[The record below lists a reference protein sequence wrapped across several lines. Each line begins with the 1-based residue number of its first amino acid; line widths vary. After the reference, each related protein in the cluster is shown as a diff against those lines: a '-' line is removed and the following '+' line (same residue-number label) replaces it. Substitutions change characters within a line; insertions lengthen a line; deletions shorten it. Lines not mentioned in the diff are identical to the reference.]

1 MCRKHGKI
9 DKVTGAQRRLG
20 GFFEE
25 KCSELSAYGY
35 CWIMADRIATEL
47 KVPLIDLKT
56 QYANLRAELLPEILE
71 CLDQAVYI
79 DGEAVRKFESSF
91 AAYCETDFCVGLAS
105 GTAALHLALLAL
117 DIGPGD
123 EVIVPAN
130 TFIATAAAVSIAG
143 ARVVLADSSPATW
156 LIDPN
161 DLEDK
166 ITPRTRAVIAVH
178 LYGCPADLAAIAEIC
193 ARRKI
198 LLIEDAAQAHGAR
211 YHGRRIGSFGEV
223 ACFSFYPSKNLGAFG
238 DAGAI
243 TTRNRAVA
251 DRIRSL
257 SNHGRSP
264 CKDEHTLVGYNYRMS
279 ELQGIVLEA
288 KLKKLEGWNASRR
301 TRGQA
306 YRDRLASLPIEF
318 YQVSPGCEAV
328 YHLMAICCDENHE
341 LAAYLKGRNIETRFH
356 YPLPVHLQPAFQ
368 HLGLSRGSLPVA
380 ERIARRTLSLPMFP
394 EMTDDQFDHVCA
406 SIRNFYS

>member
-1 MCRKHGKI
+1 
-9 DKVTGAQRRLG
+9 
-20 GFFEE
+20 
-25 KCSELSAYGY
+25 
-35 CWIMADRIATEL
+35 MAKRVATPL
-47 KVPLIDLKT
+47 KVPFLDLKT
-56 QYANLRAELLPEILE
+56 QYANLRNELLPEILE

-79 DGEAVRKFESSF
+79 DGGAVREFECSF
-91 AAYCETDFCVGLAS
+91 AAYCETDYCVGLAS

-130 TFIATAAAVSIAG
+130 TFIATAAAVSMAG
-143 ARVVLADSSPATW
+143 ARVVPADSFPATW

-161 DLEDK
+161 DLEEK
-166 ITPRTRAVIAVH
+166 ITSRTRAVIAVH
-178 LYGCPADLAAIAEIC
+178 LYGSPVDLEAISEIC
-193 ARRKI
+193 TRRNI
-198 LLIEDAAQAHGAR
+198 LLVEDAAQAHGAR

-264 CKDEHTLVGYNYRMS
+264 CGDEHALVGYNYRMS
-279 ELQGIVLEA
+279 ELQGIVLQA
-288 KLKKLEGWNASRR
+288 KLRNLDGWNASRR
-301 TRGQA
+301 SRAAA
-306 YRDRLASLPIEF
+306 YRERLAGLPIEF
-318 YQVSPGCEAV
+318 YEVLPGCEAV
-328 YHLMAICCDENHE
+328 YHLMAICGNENRE
-341 LAAYLKGRNIETRFH
+341 LVAYLKAQSIECRFH
-356 YPLPVHLQPAFQ
+356 YPIPVHLQPAFQ

-380 ERIARRTLSLPMFP
+380 ERIARHTLSLPIFP
-394 EMTDDQFDHVCA
+394 EMTDDQFDYVCTC
-406 SIRNFYS
+406 IRNFYS